1 MQRYAIS
8 NALEPLLKDDS
19 QETLTGVIRARG
31 SRGHRFHSPPWPPRG
46 TRGGSYRQ
54 QYGLQL
60 REGTAR
66 MRRGRD
72 AVAGGY
78 SGRRRGGKVGHRILR
93 RRAEWKRT
101 VVNSHQLVAFWASP
115 ESRTTAPQ
123 LLVLLLC
130 LYDAAQKATN
140 VFFSYSFRLTFT

>member
-8 NALEPLLKDDS
+8 NALEPLLTDDS

-123 LLVLLLC
+123 LFVLLLFC
-130 LYDAAQKATN
+130 TMRHKLPPK
-140 VFFSYSFRLTFT
+140 FFFPYSFRLTFT